1 MTLCAALVLGLAA
14 PARAAD
20 PVAYDEPGTHDA
32 LFAAA
37 VGVRSTGTAG
47 LVDTVVAAELL
58 DWRGRNPA
66 ASRPEIQQHL
76 TATTTAV
83 TQAVRTDDESP
94 AKLLQLAAAMARLA
108 DTDGAYL
115 GGPTV
120 GAVLRSTTGEEL
132 AGIVPPIEQVRTGT
146 QEHVWDILFRG
157 AHTQVWRT
165 FHRHGA
171 ADADLA
177 AVWNGAYGNRL
188 GVVLGATATELAALP
203 ELAGHLDLAAI
214 TAKRGDKEAYETVVR
229 AQLDAVLA
237 ALKARAETT
246 VTAVVAASDRFPV
259 DGPNKPTSTDEAAA
273 KAAAE
278 ANKKALEGLGQ
289 AVSVLSFLAGLV
301 DKPFGKQIETI
312 GKAVVGAVSAIST
325 YVTTISAAT
334 MTAASLALASIT
346 LVGGLVGAAML
357 LLPLFTG
364 SGGADSAVSQQIAQL
379 RDQVTRLAAGLDK
392 RFDRIE
398 KMLGAMYDGL
408 TAQLTALARENVEV
422 KAQLT
427 VIAGQLLVLDQRV
440 DALALAS
447 QAAFEEVAQKP
458 LKTTIDR
465 YVHRETRGVP
475 AIGSYDVYF
484 DEADSPTRTFAV
496 DDARR
501 APYVVPVGAPLTDPV
516 ATVDLHLPSGSI
528 DYLARWAGQRG
539 IALTPAP
546 GDQPAAEVAN
556 PAAWLL
562 GARANLIIALQNPTY
577 AGQLAATETETTIAA
592 GDAVNRRVR
601 QFSAPAA
608 DGDTNALFK
617 TLLADY
623 TSALAGWSTAL
634 AEVGRAVRWVETDRD
649 YDMWGSPD
657 QAVPAGGRVADVAT
671 MPYCENTGRA
681 VSTPTNVNR
690 STLPNAFHLGNY
702 AMPPG
707 HRPELRSCLE
717 ASYENLRT
725 TTGPRFEI
733 TSGTLKLVAR
743 QQAKW
748 VGGQWRDVRTVTWRT
763 GLSEICSWTVRDP
776 IPTGYCHE
784 PDHFVTKNWTS
795 TYRSKLETA
804 GTVVDD
810 PGVLEE
816 ARVKVRA
823 MLTGKQKYFY
833 RVAALGT
840 GTERPPAGSWSP
852 SQQLWDAG
860 HKVTDAVRMLQIF
873 SELGWASAL
882 ERDDLMNAQL
892 FGDRALPADF
902 GLPRSQNSHDPGS
915 QYLRNAFHRAVAN
928 YAPCQQYL
936 DWDPCQGDLTGH
948 DPRYNQERFGP
959 ECALSTAAG
968 RPIDPLGSCVFQAA
982 QAGAATLA
990 ERYRDWSGRVK
1001 GGTHREGLPAV
1012 TTVVDLL
1019 RATNEHVHTATN

>member
-37 VGVRSTGTAG
+37 VGVRGTGTAA
-47 LVDTVVAAELL
+47 LVDTVVTAELL
-58 DWRGRNPA
+58 DWRARNPTA
-66 ASRPEIQQHL
+66 ARPEIQQHL
-76 TATTTAV
+76 TVTTTAV
-83 TQAVRTDDESP
+83 TQAVRADDESP
-94 AKLLQLAAAMARLA
+94 AKLLLLAASMAKLA
-108 DTDGAYL
+108 ETEGAYL

-120 GAVLRSTTGEEL
+120 GALLRTTTGEEL
-132 AGIVPPIEQVRTGT
+132 GGIVPPIEQIRTGT
-146 QEHVWDILFRG
+146 QEHVWEILFRG
-157 AHTQVWRT
+157 AQTQVWRT
-165 FHRHGA
+165 FHRQGA
-171 ADADLA
+171 TDADLA
-177 AVWNGAYGNRL
+177 AVWNGAYGDRL
-188 GVVLGATATELAALP
+188 GVALGASATELAALP

-214 TAKRGDKEAYETVVR
+214 TAERGDKEAYDAVVR
-229 AQLDAVLA
+229 AQLDAALA
-237 ALKARAETT
+237 ALKARAEAT
-246 VTAVVAASDRFPV
+246 VTSVVAASDKFPV

-301 DKPFGKQIETI
+301 DKPFGKQIEII

-364 SGGADSAVSQQIAQL
+364 GGTDSAVSQQIAQL

-398 KMLGAMYDGL
+398 KMLGAMYDAL
-408 TAQLTALARENVEV
+408 SAQLTALSRSAAEV
-422 KAQLT
+422 RAQLT

-465 YVHRETRGVP
+465 YVHRQARGVP
-475 AIGSYDVYF
+475 AIGSYEIYF

-501 APYVVPVGAPLTDPV
+501 APYVVPVGASFADPV

-562 GARANLIIALQNPTY
+562 GARANLVIALQNPVY
-577 AGQLAATETETTIAA
+577 AGQLPATETGTTISA
-592 GDAVNRRVR
+592 GEAINRRVR

-608 DGDTNALFK
+608 GGDTNALFK

-623 TSALAGWSTAL
+623 DSAMTGWSVAL
-634 AEVGRAVRWVETDRD
+634 AEVGRAVRWVETDRE

-657 QAVPAGGRVADVAT
+657 QAIPAGGRVADVAT
-671 MPYCENTGRA
+671 MPYCENNGRA

-690 STLPNAFHLGNY
+690 SALPNVYHLGNY
-702 AMPPG
+702 GMPPG

-725 TTGPRFEI
+725 TTGPRSEI

-748 VGGQWRDVRTVTWRT
+748 VGGQWRDVRAVTWRT
-763 GLSEICSWTVRDP
+763 GLSDICTWTVRDP
-776 IPTGYCHE
+776 IPTGYCNE
-784 PDHFVTKNWTS
+784 PDHYVTKNWAS
-795 TYRSKLETA
+795 TYRSKMETV

-810 PGVLEE
+810 PAVLEE

-860 HKVTDAVRMLQIF
+860 HKVSDAVRMLQIF
-873 SELGWASAL
+873 TELGWASAL
-882 ERDDLMNAQL
+882 ERDDVMNAQL
-892 FGDRALPADF
+892 FGDRPLPADF

-948 DPRYNQERFGP
+948 DPRYDQERFGP
-959 ECALSTAAG
+959 ACALSTAAD

-982 QAGAATLA
+982 RTGTDTLA
-990 ERYRDWSGRVK
+990 AQYRYWSGRV
-1001 GGTHREGLPAV
+1001 GAGTHREGLPAV

-1019 RATNEHVHTATN
+1019 RATNEHVHAATN